1 MEHRLS
7 VLAAASALA
16 LAAWSLPSPATAE
29 PDTGPE
35 MGRDLGNVDLGIPN
49 IRQDSA
55 SWCWVAT
62 AKQLIRWEIPD
73 FDLPQCRMLEIAKN
87 VAPGECCDHP
97 DRCQE
102 DGTLLGIG
110 YLVELFTGIRAR
122 PAPVYSVER
131 IHALLKRGHPV
142 VLALQN
148 GPEQGH
154 AVVLRGIEYMQTMR
168 DAVPILLLN
177 DPISADPGHTERFA
191 YEQLQPQLA
200 GGVVLGTGR

>member
-7 VLAAASALA
+7 VMAAASALA
-16 LAAWSLPSPATAE
+16 LAALAVPVSATAG
-29 PDTGPE
+29 PDTE
-35 MGRDLGNVDLGIPN
+35 NVDLDIPN
-49 IRQDSA
+49 IRQDTA
-55 SWCWVAT
+55 TWCWIAT
-62 AKQLIRWEIPD
+62 AKQLIRWEIPE

-102 DGTLLGIG
+102 DGTLLGVG
-110 YLVELFTGIRAR
+110 YLVELFTGIKPR
-122 PAPVYSVER
+122 PAPVYSVDR
-131 IHALLKRGHPV
+131 IHALLQRGRPV

-168 DAVPILLLN
+168 EAVPILLLN
-177 DPISADPGHTERFA
+177 DPFSSTPDRTERVA

-200 GGVVLGTGR
+200 GGVVVDTGR